1 MRTEI
6 RKERVLLV
14 DDSQL
19 NRAMLAEILA
29 GQFEILEA
37 GNGAEALKLI
47 QKYETGISL
56 ILLDIMMPVM
66 DGFELLA
73 IMNKNHWI
81 ENIPVIMISAENG
94 SAYVDWAYEL
104 GAITSAD
111 HLMRRWCRGVPR
123 IRLCST
129 PSRSI

>member
-1 MRTEI
+1 MRKEI

-47 QKYETGISL
+47 QKYETGISW
-56 ILLDIMMPVM
+56 IL
-66 DGFELLA
+66 
-73 IMNKNHWI
+73 
-81 ENIPVIMISAENG
+81 
-94 SAYVDWAYEL
+94 
-104 GAITSAD
+104 
-111 HLMRRWCRGVPR
+111 
-123 IRLCST
+123 
-129 PSRSI
+129 

>member
-1 MRTEI
+1 MRKEI

-47 QKYETGISL
+47 QKYETGIS
-56 ILLDIMMPVM
+56 
-66 DGFELLA
+66 
-73 IMNKNHWI
+73 
-81 ENIPVIMISAENG
+81 
-94 SAYVDWAYEL
+94 
-104 GAITSAD
+104 
-111 HLMRRWCRGVPR
+111 
-123 IRLCST
+123 
-129 PSRSI
+129 